1 MLNSVRN
8 EMEHNFWSVPRVQY
22 RIEQGRVVV
31 IEPGVMTRT
40 VSDFTKFVT
49 DRMLTHHKGNVSYGL
64 EVESWRPNRAHE
76 EFSVSEGLYLALK
89 PGDPVIVETHR
100 GALGIPLLASVHLP
114 N

>member
-49 DRMLTHHKGNVSYGL
+49 DRMLRLIEEICVHGL
-64 EVESWRPNRAHE
+64 QRRMPDSISITEVPLAQRPVERPERFRLCTA
-76 EFSVSEGLYLALK
+76 GGGMPLWKILYRDTAF
-89 PGDPVIVETHR
+89 DET
-100 GALGIPLLASVHLP
+100 
-114 N
+114 